1 MITPQQAIERL
12 ISNNELFYDEM
23 TDLMRQ
29 IMSGQVPPEQI
40 AAILTGLRIKVETVS
55 EITAAAAVMREFAT
69 KVPLENV
76 EGLVDIVGTGGDGA
90 KTFNISTTS
99 MFVAAA
105 AGAKVAKHGG
115 RSVSSSSGAADVME
129 QMGANLNLTPEQIA
143 QSISQTGIGF
153 MFAPNHHS
161 AMRYVA
167 PVRRSLGFRSIFNIL
182 GPLTNPAGAPNQLLG
197 VFHTDLCGILSRVL
211 QQLGS
216 KHVLVVCGEGG
227 LDEIKVAN
235 TQESLLKMNEVLEG
249 REGAA
254 RDIVL
259 LNTAAALYAGN
270 IAASLSDGISAAR
283 EAIDSG
289 RAKSKKEEF
298 VGFTRQFA

>member
-55 EITAAAAVMREFAT
+55 EITAAASVMREFAT
-69 KVPLENV
+69 KVPLENADD
-76 EGLVDIVGTGGDGA
+76 LVDIVGTGGDGA
-90 KTFNISTTS
+90 KTSIFPH
-99 MFVAAA
+99 FHVCC
-105 AGAKVAKHGG
+105 GGG
-115 RSVSSSSGAADVME
+115 RRESRQTRRPLRSSSSGAADVME
-129 QMGANLNLTPEQIA
+129 QMGANLNLNPEQVA
-143 QSISQTGIGF
+143 QAIQQTSIGF

-182 GPLTNPAGAPNQLLG
+182 GPLTESCRAANQLLG
-197 VFHTDLCGILSRVL
+197 VFHIDLCGILSRVL

-227 LDEIKVAN
+227 LDEITLTGKP
-235 TQESLLKMNEVLEG
+235 
-249 REGAA
+249 
-254 RDIVL
+254 
-259 LNTAAALYAGN
+259 ALPN
-270 IAASLSDGISAAR
+270 
-283 EAIDSG
+283 
-289 RAKSKKEEF
+289 
-298 VGFTRQFA
+298 